1 MQGMELKFMNNGVK
15 YREHAHCI
23 TTMFCLATIKSKYCS
38 LKMGFGT
45 IYNMWFQTGNIP
57 TYVLQLLLKENFLI
71 HWGEWP
77 ACHHVPPPFHVY
89 IYSSILI

>member
-15 YREHAHCI
+15 YREPAHCI
-23 TTMFCLATIKSKYCS
+23 TTMFCLATIKTKYCS